1 MSEQK
6 IWELNS
12 QTVCTILGLSFDEKE
27 LPDIVKK
34 LKLDPGGNTPYALHS
49 GLVQACST
57 QNRTSRRL
65 DKLLKERLARYQKT
79 LMHTHGHT
87 PVAEICKEIEEGTGK
102 DMPLSALA
110 WFLVRN
116 RHENSGETEAA
127 VFAAMHMLEHRA
139 LRFYDALRRA
149 LPDNMPEDV
158 LNELATLSES
168 NERLETKC
176 QRLERKREQLKSDVE
191 SIKEDKSRVVVELD
205 EQRGLVRQLTKD
217 FEEISGEDTFDQ
229 ISDLK
234 QQINMLT
241 DEVKTLTDQL
251 QDRDENETCPVVV
264 DVESKGSL
272 HVPEVSD
279 GGAMLDIDLN
289 GATVTYVGGV
299 ESLLPHYRD
308 VVESFGGTF
317 CYHCGRCIQ
326 GRKEIEGIVD
336 KTDIVFCPVDIN
348 SHNACRYFKKACKMR
363 DKHCYFLRSS
373 GLSMLIKG
381 LENHAGNDAGSTVST
396 VSAVSQQ

>member
-1 MSEQK
+1 MSERR

-27 LPDIVKK
+27 LPDVFKK
-34 LKLDPGGNTPYALHS
+34 LKLDHGKSTPYEMHS
-49 GLVQACST
+49 GLVQVCST
-57 QNRTSRRL
+57 QNKTSRRL
-65 DKLLKERLARYQKT
+65 DKLLKERLARYRKT
-79 LMHTHGHT
+79 IGHT
-87 PVAEICKEIEEGTGK
+87 PVAEICKQIEEGTANT
-102 DMPLSALA
+102 PLSALV

-116 RHENSGETEAA
+116 QHENSDETEAA
-127 VFAAMHMLEHRA
+127 VFAATHVLEHRA
-139 LRFYDALRRA
+139 LRFYDTLMRA

-158 LNELATLSES
+158 LKEMKTRSES

-176 QRLERKREQLKSDVE
+176 QRLERKREQLKLDIE
-191 SIKEDKSRVVVELD
+191 SIKEDKSRIAAELD
-205 EQRGLVRQLTKD
+205 EQRRLNRQLMKD
-217 FEEISGEDTFDQ
+217 FEK
-229 ISDLK
+229 ISDEDAFEQIGNLK
-234 QQINMLT
+234 REIEMLT

-251 QDRDENETCPVVV
+251 LQDRDETETCPVVV
-264 DVESKGSL
+264 DAESEGSL
-272 HVPEVSD
+272 HAPGASD

-289 GATVTYVGGV
+289 GTTVTYVGGV

-308 VVESFGGTF
+308 AVESFGGTF

-326 GRKEIEGIVD
+326 GRKEIESIVD
-336 KTDIVFCPVDIN
+336 RTDIVFCPVDIN

-381 LENHAGNDAGSTVST
+381 LENHAGKA
-396 VSAVSQQ
+396 AVNQ